1 MPFRPD
7 PRTEATDMVNNA
19 YGFGLQN
26 IAKDDLDAQRIM
38 IKDYDITQEKL
49 KAGKP
54 LMYGVDPL
62 YNPKETKLVRTRSL
76 MDTKYGRTGL

>member
-1 MPFRPD
+1 
-7 PRTEATDMVNNA
+7 
-19 YGFGLQN
+19 
-26 IAKDDLDAQRIM
+26 M